1 MRRSRQSLS
10 VRCRTPRLVE
20 ACGLATDVMVKNRN
34 RASTARIAPV
44 ESRSVR
50 RVRTSTGSGRVLK
63 HIRYTV
69 DMTVLRRMRV
79 CLAIIVVRALVGIL
93 RGLSR
98 GGGALPGR
106 VALAI
111 APALLGDLGRRLPRG
126 VVMITGTNGKTTSAH
141 LLDEVLSGAG
151 FRVVRN
157 DSGANLASG
166 LATALALNRGAD
178 VAVLETDEA
187 TVPRVSAALA
197 PEVMAVSNFFRDQLD
212 RYGELTTTVGHVRR
226 GLPYLSP
233 SGVAVLNADDPNVA
247 DLAASVPRVV
257 YFGLTGPGRPVN
269 ESGADGAD
277 ARRCPACGGAL
288 AYDVHQYAHLGSY
301 ACAACG
307 FHRPPL
313 DLAVA
318 VYHHPDGQDLELDWH
333 GERWRVP
340 LSLPGTYNAYNA
352 ALAAA
357 VALTLG
363 VSPDGVARG
372 LGRAGASFGRMEAL
386 VWRGVDVR
394 LALVK
399 NPTGFNQ
406 VLETLADDSRP
417 KDAVMLVNDRYAD
430 GRDVSWLWDVDFE
443 GLMPRTGID
452 RIWTGGTR
460 GRDMAVRLKYA
471 GLPPDRVV
479 VVPGPPA
486 AVLAAAVGASGGGEG
501 QGRRLY
507 VLPTYTALLAVRQRL
522 AAEGVVRHFREG

>member
-1 MRRSRQSLS
+1 M
-10 VRCRTPRLVE
+10 
-20 ACGLATDVMVKNRN
+20 A
-34 RASTARIAPV
+34 RAP
-44 ESRSVR
+44 
-50 RVRTSTGSGRVLK
+50 RVRA
-63 HIRYTV
+63 IRYTG

-79 CLAIIVVRALVGIL
+79 WLAIMGVRALVGIL

-111 APALLGDLGRRLPRG
+111 APELLRDLARRLPRG
-126 VVMITGTNGKTTSAH
+126 VVMVTGTNGKTTSAH
-141 LLDEVLSGAG
+141 LLDEVLTEAG
-151 FRVVRN
+151 IQVVRN
-157 DSGANLASG
+157 HSGANLASG

-187 TVPRVSAALA
+187 TVPRVAAALA
-197 PEVMAVSNFFRDQLD
+197 PTVMAVSNFFRDQLD
-212 RYGELTTTVGHVRR
+212 RYGELTTTVGHVQR
-226 GLPYLSP
+226 GLPHMAR
-233 SGVAVLNADDPNVA
+233 SGVAVLNADDPNVTS
-247 DLAASVPRVV
+247 LAASAARVV
-257 YFGLTGPGRPVN
+257 YFGLTGTGRPAPAN
-269 ESGADGAD
+269 GADGAD

-288 AYDVHQYAHLGSY
+288 AYQVYQYAHLGSY

-318 VYHHPDGQDLELDWH
+318 VHSHPAGQELEMDWH

-357 VALTLG
+357 AALTLG
-363 VSPDGVARG
+363 VAPASVASG
-372 LGRAGASFGRMEAL
+372 LARAGASFGRMEAL

-394 LALVK
+394 VALVK

-406 VLETLADDSRP
+406 VLETLADDPRP

-443 GLMPRTGID
+443 ALLAGTGID

-479 VVPGPPA
+479 AVPGPPA
-486 AVLAAAVGASGGGEG
+486 AVLAAAVDSAGEG
-501 QGRRLY
+501 AGRRLY